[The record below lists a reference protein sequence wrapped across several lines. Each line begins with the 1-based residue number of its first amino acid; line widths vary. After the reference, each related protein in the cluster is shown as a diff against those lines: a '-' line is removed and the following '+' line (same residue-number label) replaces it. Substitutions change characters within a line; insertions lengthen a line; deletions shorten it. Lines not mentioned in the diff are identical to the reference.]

1 MINRRFVSV
10 LAVLAVL
17 AMGGCSWS
25 MKPPPSRG
33 VTLYSPN
40 GEIPVNEYDSCSS
53 SYRLPIVDTV
63 GAVVLGALSIIL
75 NNSSTSGN
83 QRRDGAETPWPVFA
97 VAGASVGYA
106 VSAVRG
112 FVVGQK
118 CNCYLR
124 SVGEIE

>member
-1 MINRRFVSV
+1 MINGRNAAV
-10 LAVLAVL
+10 LAVLAVS
-17 AMGGCSWS
+17 GCSWS
-25 MKPPPSRG
+25 MKPPPSAP
-33 VTLYSPN
+33 VTLYTPN
-40 GEIPVNEYDSCSS
+40 SDGDGRSNDYDSCSS

-75 NNSSTSGN
+75 NNSATSGN

-97 VAGASVGYA
+97 VAGASVVYA

-124 SVGEIE
+124 SIGEIE

>member
-1 MINRRFVSV
+1 MINARNA
-10 LAVLAVL
+10 AVLAVL
-17 AMGGCSWS
+17 AISGCSWS
-25 MKPPPSRG
+25 MKAPPSSA
-33 VTLYSPN
+33 VTLYSPDSEASTSN
-40 GEIPVNEYDSCSS
+40 YDTCES

-75 NNSSTSGN
+75 NNSATSGN
-83 QRRDGAETPWPVFA
+83 QRRDGDPTPWPVFA

-124 SVGEIE
+124 SIGEIE